1 MEERGM
7 GVVLKYQNMNKD
19 TIFLALR
26 KALDN
31 KMKENAKQVSFSFK
45 NRPMSP
51 KESAVYWAEYV
62 IKSKG
67 AKLTRPH
74 SGDSHWFIYSNMD
87 IYLFLIVCIIAFIS
101 SWILLLKK
109 LFKTND
115 KKVNDNINKS
125 TLRGRSLEKKYK

>member
-1 MEERGM
+1 M